1 MEIVFFWTLIT
12 LEHKTFLPKTK
23 QYSYCSL
30 HLTIDKMQYISPRI
44 VISAMNAYR
53 NKIFWKAFI
62 LVCAT
67 LIGGVSLYY
76 TNTLARSVADEE
88 QKRMQIW
95 AEATQQMALSENE
108 NEISFCLEIIKG
120 NTTIPVIMTDNDSVV
135 VSVRNVPDS
144 ARIYGDT
151 AYFHKR
157 VTELASKHTP
167 IVINLPGN
175 QKNFIYY
182 DDSTVLKQLAHF
194 PFIQMSIIAIFLMVA
209 YLAFSSSRRA
219 EQNKVWIGMSKET
232 AHQLGTPISSLM
244 AWIEILKQNE
254 TNASYVVEMQKD
266 IDRLRMIADRFS
278 KIGSLPTLQPC
289 NLSEAIETAVGYMRT
304 RVSSKVTLDVK
315 DNTSRSV
322 MVRLN
327 TSLFNWVIEN
337 MIKNA
342 IDAMEGKGCIT
353 LKLNETLKYAEIL
366 MTDTGKGL
374 AKNQFKAIF
383 LPGYTTKERGWGLGL
398 SLVQRI
404 VKDYHRGK
412 IMVQSS
418 ELGVGTTFRILLPKV
433 TI

>member
-1 MEIVFFWTLIT
+1 
-12 LEHKTFLPKTK
+12 
-23 QYSYCSL
+23 
-30 HLTIDKMQYISPRI
+30 
-44 VISAMNAYR
+44 MNAYR
-53 NKIFWKAFI
+53 NKIFWKTFI

-67 LIGGVSLYY
+67 LIGGISLYY
-76 TNTLARSVADEE
+76 TNVLARSMADEE

-95 AEATQQMALSENE
+95 AEATRQIIISNNE
-108 NEISFCLEIIKG
+108 NEITFCLEIIRN
-120 NTTIPVIMTDNDSVV
+120 NTTIPVILTDDENNVISTM
-135 VSVRNVPDS
+135 NVPDL
-144 ARIYGDT
+144 IDNDT
-151 AYFHKR
+151 AYYR
-157 VTELASKHTP
+157 ERLAEMAANHDP
-167 IVINLPGN
+167 IVINLPMN
-175 QKNFIYY
+175 HKNYIYY

-244 AWIEILKQNE
+244 AWIEILKQDE
-254 TNASYVVEMQKD
+254 SNASYVVEMQKD
-266 IDRLRMIADRFS
+266 IDRLQVIADRFS

-289 NLSEAIETAVGYMRT
+289 NLSEAINTAVGYMRT
-304 RVSSKVTLDVK
+304 RVSSNITLDVK
-315 DNTSRSV
+315 DSTSHSV

-353 LKLNETLKYAEIL
+353 IKLNETLKFAEIL
-366 MTDTGKGL
+366 ITDTGKGL

-404 VKDYHRGK
+404 VKNYHRGK

-418 ELGVGTTFRILLPKV
+418 EIGVGTTFKILLPKV
-433 TI
+433 SN

>member
-1 MEIVFFWTLIT
+1 MI
-12 LEHKTFLPKTK
+12 
-23 QYSYCSL
+23 
-30 HLTIDKMQYISPRI
+30 QYIAPPN

-53 NKIFWKAFI
+53 NKIFWKTFI

-67 LIGGVSLYY
+67 LIGGISLYY
-76 TNTLARSVADEE
+76 TNVLARSMADEE

-95 AEATQQMALSENE
+95 AEATRQIIISNNE
-108 NEISFCLEIIKG
+108 NEITFCLEIIRN
-120 NTTIPVIMTDNDSVV
+120 NTTIPVILTDDENNVISTM
-135 VSVRNVPDS
+135 NVPDL
-144 ARIYGDT
+144 IDNDT
-151 AYFHKR
+151 AYYR
-157 VTELASKHTP
+157 ERLAEMAANHDP
-167 IVINLPGN
+167 IVINLPMN
-175 QKNFIYY
+175 HKNYIYY

-244 AWIEILKQNE
+244 AWIEILKQDE
-254 TNASYVVEMQKD
+254 SNASYVTEMQKD
-266 IDRLRMIADRFS
+266 VDRLQMIADRFS

-289 NLSEAIETAVGYMRT
+289 NLSEAINTAVGYMRT
-304 RVSSKVTLDVK
+304 RVSDNITLDVK
-315 DNTSRSV
+315 DNTEHDV

-353 LKLNETLKYAEIL
+353 IKLNETLKFAEIL
-366 MTDTGKGL
+366 ITDTGKGL

-383 LPGYTTKERGWGLGL
+383 SPGYTTKERGWGLGL

-404 VKDYHRGK
+404 VKNYHRGK

-418 ELGVGTTFRILLPKV
+418 EIGVGTTFKILLPKV
-433 TI
+433 SN

>member
-1 MEIVFFWTLIT
+1 
-12 LEHKTFLPKTK
+12 
-23 QYSYCSL
+23 
-30 HLTIDKMQYISPRI
+30 
-44 VISAMNAYR
+44 MNAYR
-53 NKIFWKAFI
+53 NKIFWKTFI

-67 LIGGVSLYY
+67 LIGSISLYY
-76 TNTLARSVADEE
+76 TNVLARSMADEE

-95 AEATQQMALSENE
+95 AEATRQIIISNNE
-108 NEISFCLEIIKG
+108 NEITFCLEIIRN
-120 NTTIPVIMTDNDSVV
+120 NTTIPVILTDDDDNVISTMNIPDLKANDTT
-135 VSVRNVPDS
+135 
-144 ARIYGDT
+144 Y
-151 AYFHKR
+151 YH
-157 VTELASKHTP
+157 ELLADMAAKHDP
-167 IVINLPGN
+167 IVINLPMN
-175 QKNFIYY
+175 HKNYIYY

-244 AWIEILKQNE
+244 AWIEILKQDE
-254 TNASYVVEMQKD
+254 SNASYVTEMQKD
-266 IDRLRMIADRFS
+266 VDRLQMIADRFS

-289 NLSEAIETAVGYMRT
+289 NLSEAINTAVGYMRT
-304 RVSSKVTLDVK
+304 RVSSNITLDVK
-315 DNTSRSV
+315 DSTSHSV

-353 LKLNETLKYAEIL
+353 IKLNETLKFAEIL
-366 MTDTGKGL
+366 ITDTGKGL

-383 LPGYTTKERGWGLGL
+383 SPGYTTKERGWGLGL

-404 VKDYHRGK
+404 VKNYHRGK

-418 ELGVGTTFRILLPKV
+418 EIGVGTTFKILLPKV
-433 TI
+433 SN

>member
-1 MEIVFFWTLIT
+1 MI
-12 LEHKTFLPKTK
+12 
-23 QYSYCSL
+23 
-30 HLTIDKMQYISPRI
+30 QYIALPN

-53 NKIFWKAFI
+53 NKIFWKTFI

-67 LIGGVSLYY
+67 LIGGISLYY
-76 TNTLARSVADEE
+76 TNVLARSMADEE

-95 AEATQQMALSENE
+95 AEATRQIIISDNE
-108 NEISFCLEIIKG
+108 NEINFCLEIIRN
-120 NTTIPVIMTDNDSVV
+120 NTTIPVILTDDDN
-135 VSVRNVPDS
+135 NVISTMNIPDLKVN
-144 ARIYGDT
+144 DT
-151 AYFHKR
+151 AYYR
-157 VTELASKHTP
+157 ERLAEMAANHDP
-167 IVINLPGN
+167 IVINLPRN
-175 QKNFIYY
+175 HKNFIYY

-194 PFIQMSIIAIFLMVA
+194 PFIQMSIIAIFLLVA

-244 AWIEILKQNE
+244 AWIEILKQDE
-254 TNASYVVEMQKD
+254 SNATYVAEMQKD

-289 NLSEAIETAVGYMRT
+289 NLSEAINMAVGYMLT
-304 RVSSKVTLDVK
+304 RVSSNITIDVK
-315 DNTSRSV
+315 DNTSQKV
-322 MVRLN
+322 MVKLN

-353 LKLNETLKYAEIL
+353 IKLNETPKFAEIL
-366 MTDTGKGL
+366 ITDTGKGL

-383 LPGYTTKERGWGLGL
+383 TPGYTTKERGWGLGL

-404 VKDYHRGK
+404 VKNYHRGK

-418 ELGVGTTFRILLPKV
+418 EIGIGTTFRIVLPKV
-433 TI
+433 VG

>member
-1 MEIVFFWTLIT
+1 
-12 LEHKTFLPKTK
+12 
-23 QYSYCSL
+23 
-30 HLTIDKMQYISPRI
+30 
-44 VISAMNAYR
+44 MNAYR
-53 NKIFWKAFI
+53 NKIFWKTFI

-67 LIGGVSLYY
+67 LIGGISLYY
-76 TNTLARSVADEE
+76 TNVLARSMADEE

-95 AEATQQMALSENE
+95 AEATRQIIISNNE
-108 NEISFCLEIIKG
+108 NEITFCLEIIRN
-120 NTTIPVIMTDNDSVV
+120 NTTIPVILTDDDDNVISTMNIPDLKANDTT
-135 VSVRNVPDS
+135 
-144 ARIYGDT
+144 Y
-151 AYFHKR
+151 YH
-157 VTELASKHTP
+157 ELLADMAAKHDP
-167 IVINLPGN
+167 IVINLPEN
-175 QKNFIYY
+175 HKNFIYY

-194 PFIQMSIIAIFLMVA
+194 PFIQMSIIAIFLLVA

-244 AWIEILKQNE
+244 AWIEILKQDE
-254 TNASYVVEMQKD
+254 SNASYVAEMQKD
-266 IDRLRMIADRFS
+266 VDRLQMIADRFS

-289 NLSEAIETAVGYMRT
+289 NLSEAINTAVGYMRT
-304 RVSSKVTLDVK
+304 RVSSNITLDVK
-315 DNTSRSV
+315 DSTSHSV

-353 LKLNETLKYAEIL
+353 IKLNETLKFAEIL
-366 MTDTGKGL
+366 ITDTGKGL

-383 LPGYTTKERGWGLGL
+383 SPGYTTKERGWGLGL

-404 VKDYHRGK
+404 VKNYHRGK

-418 ELGVGTTFRILLPKV
+418 EIGVGTTFKILLPKV
-433 TI
+433 SN

>member
-1 MEIVFFWTLIT
+1 
-12 LEHKTFLPKTK
+12 
-23 QYSYCSL
+23 
-30 HLTIDKMQYISPRI
+30 
-44 VISAMNAYR
+44 MNAYR
-53 NKIFWKAFI
+53 NKIFWKTFI
-62 LVCAT
+62 IISAT
-67 LIGGVSLYY
+67 LIGGISLYY
-76 TNTLARSVADEE
+76 TNILARNMATEE

-95 AEATQQMALSENE
+95 AEAIRQMQISENE
-108 NEISFCLEIIKG
+108 NEIDFCLEIIRN
-120 NTTIPVIMTDNDSVV
+120 NTSIPVILTDDNNNIVQTRNLSDSLMIMSDSVY
-135 VSVRNVPDS
+135 S
-144 ARIYGDT
+144 ANRIKT
-151 AYFHKR
+151 LQ
-157 VTELASKHTP
+157 EKHAP
-167 IVINLPGN
+167 IVINLPN
-175 QKNFIYY
+175 DHKNFIYY
-182 DDSTVLKQLAHF
+182 DDSTILKQLAHF
-194 PFIQMSIIAIFLMVA
+194 PFIQMSIIGIFLIVA

-244 AWIEILKQNE
+244 AWIEILRQNE
-254 TNASYVVEMQKD
+254 SNQSYVDEMQKD
-266 IDRLRMIADRFS
+266 VDRLRMIADRFS

-304 RVSSKVTLDVK
+304 RISSNVTLDVK
-315 DNTSRSV
+315 DNTSHSV

-327 TSLFNWVIEN
+327 TALFNWVIEN

-353 LKLNETLKYAEIL
+353 IKLNETLKYAEIL

-383 LPGYTTKERGWGLGL
+383 SPGYTTKERGWGLGL

-418 ELGVGTTFRILLPKV
+418 EIGVGTTFKILLPKNS
-433 TI
+433 

>member
-1 MEIVFFWTLIT
+1 MI
-12 LEHKTFLPKTK
+12 
-23 QYSYCSL
+23 
-30 HLTIDKMQYISPRI
+30 QYIAPPN

-53 NKIFWKAFI
+53 NKIFWKTFI

-67 LIGGVSLYY
+67 LIGSISLYY
-76 TNTLARSVADEE
+76 TNVLARSMADEE

-95 AEATQQMALSENE
+95 AEATRQIIISNNE
-108 NEISFCLEIIKG
+108 NEITFCLEIIRN
-120 NTTIPVIMTDNDSVV
+120 NTTIPVILTDDDDNVISTMNIPDLKANDTT
-135 VSVRNVPDS
+135 
-144 ARIYGDT
+144 Y
-151 AYFHKR
+151 YH
-157 VTELASKHTP
+157 ELLADMAAKHDP
-167 IVINLPGN
+167 IVINLPMN
-175 QKNFIYY
+175 HKNYIYY

-244 AWIEILKQNE
+244 AWIEILKQDE
-254 TNASYVVEMQKD
+254 SNASYVTEMQKD
-266 IDRLRMIADRFS
+266 VDRLQMIADRFS

-289 NLSEAIETAVGYMRT
+289 NLSEAINTAVGYMRT
-304 RVSSKVTLDVK
+304 RVSSNITLDVK
-315 DNTSRSV
+315 DSTSHSV

-353 LKLNETLKYAEIL
+353 IKLNETLKFAEIL
-366 MTDTGKGL
+366 ITDTGKGL

-383 LPGYTTKERGWGLGL
+383 SPGYTTKERGWGLGL

-404 VKDYHRGK
+404 VKNYHRGK

-418 ELGVGTTFRILLPKV
+418 EIGVGTTFKILLPKV
-433 TI
+433 SN

>member
-1 MEIVFFWTLIT
+1 MI
-12 LEHKTFLPKTK
+12 
-23 QYSYCSL
+23 
-30 HLTIDKMQYISPRI
+30 QYIAPPN

-53 NKIFWKAFI
+53 NKIFWKTFI

-67 LIGGVSLYY
+67 LIGSISLYY
-76 TNTLARSVADEE
+76 TNVLARSMADEE

-95 AEATQQMALSENE
+95 AEATRQIIISNNE
-108 NEISFCLEIIKG
+108 NEITFCLEIIRN
-120 NTTIPVIMTDNDSVV
+120 NTTIPVILTDDDDNVISTMNIPDLKANDTT
-135 VSVRNVPDS
+135 
-144 ARIYGDT
+144 Y
-151 AYFHKR
+151 YH
-157 VTELASKHTP
+157 ELLADMAAKHDP
-167 IVINLPGN
+167 IVINLPMN
-175 QKNFIYY
+175 HKNYIYY

-219 EQNKVWIGMSKET
+219 EQVWIGMSKET

-244 AWIEILKQNE
+244 AWIEILKQDE
-254 TNASYVVEMQKD
+254 SNASYVTEMQKD
-266 IDRLRMIADRFS
+266 VDRLQMIADRFS

-289 NLSEAIETAVGYMRT
+289 NLSEAINTAVGYMRT
-304 RVSSKVTLDVK
+304 RVSSNITLDVK
-315 DNTSRSV
+315 DSTSHSV

-353 LKLNETLKYAEIL
+353 IKLNETLKFAEIL
-366 MTDTGKGL
+366 ITDTGKGL

-383 LPGYTTKERGWGLGL
+383 SPGYTTKERGWGLGL

-404 VKDYHRGK
+404 VKNYHRGK

-418 ELGVGTTFRILLPKV
+418 EIGVGTTFKILLPKV
-433 TI
+433 SN

>member
-1 MEIVFFWTLIT
+1 
-12 LEHKTFLPKTK
+12 
-23 QYSYCSL
+23 
-30 HLTIDKMQYISPRI
+30 
-44 VISAMNAYR
+44 MNAYR
-53 NKIFWKAFI
+53 NKIFWKTFI
-62 LVCAT
+62 IISAT
-67 LIGGVSLYY
+67 LIGGISLYY
-76 TNTLARSVADEE
+76 TNILARNMATEE

-95 AEATQQMALSENE
+95 AEAIRQMQISENE
-108 NEISFCLEIIKG
+108 NEIDFCLEIIRN
-120 NTTIPVIMTDNDSVV
+120 NTSIPVILTDDNNNIVQTRNLSDSLMIMSDSVY
-135 VSVRNVPDS
+135 STN
-144 ARIYGDT
+144 RIKT
-151 AYFHKR
+151 LQ
-157 VTELASKHTP
+157 EKHAP
-167 IVINLPGN
+167 IVINLPN
-175 QKNFIYY
+175 DHKNFIYY
-182 DDSTVLKQLAHF
+182 DDSTILKQLAHF
-194 PFIQMSIIAIFLMVA
+194 PFIQMSIIGIFLIVA

-244 AWIEILKQNE
+244 AWIEILRQNE
-254 TNASYVVEMQKD
+254 SNQSYVDEMQKD
-266 IDRLRMIADRFS
+266 VDRLRMIADRFS

-304 RVSSKVTLDVK
+304 RISSNVTLDVK
-315 DNTSRSV
+315 DNTSHSV

-353 LKLNETLKYAEIL
+353 IKLNETLKYAEIL

-383 LPGYTTKERGWGLGL
+383 SPGYTTKERGWGLGL

-418 ELGVGTTFRILLPKV
+418 EIGVGTTFKILLPKNS
-433 TI
+433 

>member
-1 MEIVFFWTLIT
+1 MFIVMFTRRFFKNNLLAI
-12 LEHKTFLPKTK
+12 K
-23 QYSYCSL
+23 
-30 HLTIDKMQYISPRI
+30 QYISARN
-44 VISAMNAYR
+44 VTLAMNAYR

-62 LVCAT
+62 IISAT
-67 LIGGVSLYY
+67 LIGCISLYY
-76 TNTLARSVADEE
+76 TNELARSVAAEE

-95 AEATQQMALSENE
+95 AEATQQMAISENE
-108 NEISFCLEIIKG
+108 KEISFCLEIIKG

-135 VSVRNVPDS
+135 VSVRNVADS
-144 ARIYGDT
+144 AKIYDDF
-151 AYFHKR
+151 AYSRKR
-157 VTELASKHTP
+157 VAEMAVKHDP
-167 IVINLPGN
+167 IVIDLPGN

-194 PFIQMSIIAIFLMVA
+194 PFIQMSIIGIFLIVA
-209 YLAFSSSRRA
+209 YLAFSSSRKA

-244 AWIEILKQNE
+244 AWIEILKQDE
-254 TNASYVVEMQKD
+254 SNASYVAEMQKD

-304 RVSSKVTLDVK
+304 RVSSNVTLDVK
-315 DNTSRSV
+315 DSTSRNV

-327 TSLFNWVIEN
+327 TSLFNWVVEN

-353 LKLNETLKYAEIL
+353 IKLNETPKYAEIL

-383 LPGYTTKERGWGLGL
+383 SPGYTTKDRGWGLGL
-398 SLVQRI
+398 SLTQRI

-418 ELGVGTTFRILLPKV
+418 EIGVGTTFKILLPKV
-433 TI
+433 IK

>member
-1 MEIVFFWTLIT
+1 MI
-12 LEHKTFLPKTK
+12 
-23 QYSYCSL
+23 
-30 HLTIDKMQYISPRI
+30 QYIAPPN

-53 NKIFWKAFI
+53 NKIFWKTFI

-67 LIGGVSLYY
+67 LIGGISLYY
-76 TNTLARSVADEE
+76 TNVLARSMADEE

-95 AEATQQMALSENE
+95 AEATRQIIISNNE
-108 NEISFCLEIIKG
+108 NEITFCLEIIRN
-120 NTTIPVIMTDNDSVV
+120 NTTIPVILTDDENNVISTM
-135 VSVRNVPDS
+135 NVPDL
-144 ARIYGDT
+144 IDNDT
-151 AYFHKR
+151 AYYR
-157 VTELASKHTP
+157 ERLAEMAANHDP
-167 IVINLPGN
+167 IVINLPMN
-175 QKNFIYY
+175 HKNYIYY

-244 AWIEILKQNE
+244 AWIEILKQDE
-254 TNASYVVEMQKD
+254 SNASYVAEMQKD
-266 IDRLRMIADRFS
+266 VDRLQMIADRFS

-289 NLSEAIETAVGYMRT
+289 NLSEAINTAVGYMRT
-304 RVSSKVTLDVK
+304 RVSDNITLDVK
-315 DNTSRSV
+315 DNTEHDV
-322 MVRLN
+322 MVKLN

-353 LKLNETLKYAEIL
+353 IKLNETLKFAEIL
-366 MTDTGKGL
+366 ITDTGKGL

-383 LPGYTTKERGWGLGL
+383 APGYTTKERGWGLGL

-404 VKDYHRGK
+404 VKNYHRGK

-418 ELGVGTTFRILLPKV
+418 EIGVGTTFKILLPKV
-433 TI
+433 SN